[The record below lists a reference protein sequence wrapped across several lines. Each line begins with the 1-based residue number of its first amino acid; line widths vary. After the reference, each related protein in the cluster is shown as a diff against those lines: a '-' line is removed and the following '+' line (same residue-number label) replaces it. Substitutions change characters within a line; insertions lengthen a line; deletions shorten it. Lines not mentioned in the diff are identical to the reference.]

1 VTGPDGAPL
10 LLKASGISKSFG
22 EQRALDEVSLRIQR
36 GEVHALVGENGSG
49 KSTLIKILAGYYLP
63 DRGCLIRVDGR
74 ELPPGSPTESSRL
87 GLRFVHQHLGLV
99 AELNA
104 PDNIGLVA
112 GYATGAG
119 GRVRVDKQ
127 RRRAAELLARVGV
140 ALDLTV
146 PVGRLRPVERSAVA
160 IARALDSR
168 DGEIKLLVLDE
179 PTAALPPTE
188 VESLFGVVRDIVARG
203 VSVLYVSHRLDEVLA
218 LADVVSVLRD
228 GRHQGTFPARG
239 LSRERMVEYII
250 GETQPQPREP
260 AADRREPSPP
270 QASAPTATRL
280 EAAQP
285 REPEPDPGSGAG
297 QPPALRVRDLRG
309 RYLDGLTFEVAR
321 GEILGVAGLD
331 GSGRDELAGALG
343 GAVPARGMVT
353 DARGRALARLTPRQA
368 RRHGI
373 ALVLPNWHPSSAVR
387 EFDVRENVSLATLR
401 QFSSLG
407 TVRRARERQAVLDW
421 LSAVDVRPRD
431 PGKRYGLLSGGNQQK
446 VIVARWLATEPDVL
460 VLEDPTSGVDVGAR
474 QQIYEL
480 LFAQRARGVGILL
493 CSSDTE
499 DLVSVCDRVLCL
511 VDGKVAAELRG
522 SAITE
527 AGLLAAI
534 AAWRADARAAAPSA
548 GGAA

>member
-10 LLKASGISKSFG
+10 LLEASGISKSFG

-63 DRGCLIRVDGR
+63 DHGCLIRVDGQ
-74 ELPPGSPTESSRL
+74 ELPTGSPAESSRL

-112 GYATGAG
+112 GYPTGAG
-119 GRVRVDKQ
+119 GRVRVDEQ
-127 RRRAAELLARVGV
+127 RRQAAELLARVGV

-228 GRHQGTFPARG
+228 GRHQGTFPVRG

-280 EAAQP
+280 EAAP
-285 REPEPDPGSGAG
+285 SREPDPGSGAG

-431 PGKRYGLLSGGNQQK
+431 PAKRYGLLSGGNQQK
-446 VIVARWLATEPDVL
+446 VIVARWLATQPDVL

-511 VDGKVAAELRG
+511 VDGKIAAELRG

-534 AAWRADARAAAPSA
+534 AAWRADAPAAVPSA